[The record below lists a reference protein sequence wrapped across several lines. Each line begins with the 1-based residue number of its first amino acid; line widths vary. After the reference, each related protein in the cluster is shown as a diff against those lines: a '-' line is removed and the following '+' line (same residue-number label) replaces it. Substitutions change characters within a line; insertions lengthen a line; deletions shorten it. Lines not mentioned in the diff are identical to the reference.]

1 MEQQKSLYNFEDL
14 ISIMMRDN
22 LSINLLFRKKNSI
35 LPKDFLE
42 LSKKYEEIKSV
53 FLEEGEKNY
62 FYDIMSY
69 TKRKEYHNDL
79 SETKFK
85 LKNISKTMIKITTL
99 LSLAW
104 LSFNQALM
112 MYKNTHQYAIFLFF
126 LSFAFISLSMSVLI
140 NNTDELR
147 EQLIKNKIASLSE
160 LQKRKLL
167 VLFILGERK
176 WLGGENLIE
185 NIINDNLL
193 YSKIKQ
199 VNDGIFN
206 DKELKDQLI
215 RLIKKD

>member
-1 MEQQKSLYNFEDL
+1 MERQKSLYNFEDL
-14 ISIMMRDN
+14 ISITMRDN

-42 LSKKYEEIKSV
+42 LSKKYEEIRSV
-53 FLEEGEKNY
+53 FIDAEEKNY

-69 TKRKEYHNDL
+69 TQRKEYHKDL
-79 SETKFK
+79 SEKRFG
-85 LKNISKTMIKITTL
+85 LKNVSKIMIKITTL

-104 LSFNQALM
+104 LSFNQAFM

-199 VNDGIFN
+199 INDGIFN